1 MEFLILQSQ
10 KDPDFYII
18 TDERNIHRAVQEYRE
33 NQPGDEL
40 TPIAE
45 NQGGPVLGTIPN
57 LSVVK
62 SFIDLIGYFGH
73 AVEVPRAWPTP
84 AAADDAAT
92 G

>member
-40 TPIAE
+40 TPIVEGQGGSVLAE
-45 NQGGPVLGTIPN
+45 NRPLHRGYERRPAT
-57 LSVVK
+57 K
-62 SFIDLIGYFGH
+62 STG
-73 AVEVPRAWPTP
+73 
-84 AAADDAAT
+84 AT
-92 G
+92 S